1 MPRYQK
7 VAMFKYC
14 STIFS
19 VFKFF
24 FYNLQHFVIHFVYTY
39 ILLLHKATS
48 FEDWIFLFCV
58 LVLISS
64 DMYILFLWWAVA
76 QLFQVKEIPD
86 SSQTCPILIC
96 MFWSCNLVV
105 VVDSYVDL
113 LSAQLY
119 GVHTSKLIRQI
130 VYLSC
135 VSLSRDAAHN
145 MFRDDFNVRFQIANF
160 KSSF

>member
-1 MPRYQK
+1 MPCSNTVVLFFRYLH
-7 VAMFKYC
+7 
-14 STIFS
+14 
-19 VFKFF
+19 FF
-24 FYNLQHFVIHFVYTY
+24 FYNLQHFVYTY

-145 MFRDDFNVRFQIANF
+145 MFRDDFNVRFQIVNF
-160 KSSF
+160 NSSF